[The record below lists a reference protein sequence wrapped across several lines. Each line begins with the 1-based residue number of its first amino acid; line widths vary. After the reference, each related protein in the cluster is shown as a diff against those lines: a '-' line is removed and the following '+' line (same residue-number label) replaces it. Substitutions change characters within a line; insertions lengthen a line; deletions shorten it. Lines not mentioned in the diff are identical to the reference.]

1 MQMQIIRL
9 LAAWLM
15 LAVPGFA
22 QQAVQINLQGLLGET
37 AVIKVDGQREVVKA
51 GEMITPQIKLLRVEQ
66 SQVVLVINGQQ
77 QILTLTGAPVTTQY
91 NERRRQQHRVYRN
104 TQGMYLAQGA
114 INGQAIPVLVD
125 TGAFSVAISQTT
137 AQQLGL
143 SLPVDRV
150 IQVSTASGE
159 ANAYPVTFD
168 SVSVG
173 EITLTQVEGVIV
185 EGDAPSH
192 VLLGQ
197 TFLNQI
203 NISQQAGFM
212 LLETR

>member
-1 MQMQIIRL
+1 MQMQIIKL

-15 LAVPGFA
+15 LAIPGFA

-185 EGDAPSH
+185 EGDAPGH